1 MKTSV
6 PTHSSSRLC
15 ASASI
20 SSLSK
25 GQRWSRLPE
34 TGGKG
39 QAGAQPRGRWGPGHL
54 STRGKGW
61 LCALG
66 RGAGVAT
73 GAAWL
78 WGWGVSPLGPRHVGV
93 RQTQGG
99 AGPGQSGRHG
109 RFGEGDSWKPRL
121 PCPTSLAH
129 SGLPFALSPRAQS
142 HPCPWGGAPSPA
154 VSLVWTPGHSR
165 ELAGSLRA
173 VASRIN

>member
-6 PTHSSSRLC
+6 PTYGSSRLC

-66 RGAGVAT
+66 RGAGVVT

-78 WGWGVSPLGPRHVGV
+78 WGRGMSPLGPSRA
-93 RQTQGG
+93 GG
-99 AGPGQSGRHG
+99 RADGTAHSVKVTAGR
-109 RFGEGDSWKPRL
+109 KPRL

-165 ELAGSLRA
+165 ELAGLLRA